1 LLSDEDKNGYWLG
14 RSIGND
20 VDKALEHLYLVED
33 HFDYPE
39 DISKAID
46 WLQKL
51 QSGKAVWMCKGKGYW
66 VESK

>member
-1 LLSDEDKNGYWLG
+1 MI
-14 RSIGND
+14 RND
-20 VDKALEHLYLVED
+20 VDIELKYIPLDWRVTKALEHLYLIED

-51 QSGKAVWMCKGKGYW
+51 HSGKAVWICKGKGYW
-66 VESK
+66 EESK